1 MGRWILI
8 GLLIVLALVTL
19 IALVVTQIENAQDA
33 KNRSHL
39 SSATTGRV
47 AMVSTAIVVFSRS
60 GNTGVLSDHIAQQT
74 AGHVYEITADS
85 YQLGIPG
92 WINAL
97 KDARS
102 NVADISPSH
111 IDLEPY
117 DTVYLGSPIWLYS
130 PAPPIWQFVKNNDFT
145 GKNVVLFNTFN
156 SKFKQ
161 QYIDDFAKLVFA
173 KGAKSFKHRYVKR
186 GRMGDQISQQQMLKE
201 FDAQSNEVKQVG
213 HVYVNH

>member
-8 GLLIVLALVTL
+8 GLLIALALVTL
-19 IALVVTQIENAQDA
+19 IALVVTRIENAQYT

-39 SSATTGRV
+39 SSTPTGRAAKV
-47 AMVSTAIVVFSRS
+47 NTVIVVFSRS
-60 GNTGVLSDHIAQQT
+60 GNTGVLADHIALQT
-74 AGHVYEITADS
+74 AGHVYEISAES
-85 YQLGIPG
+85 YQLGISG

-102 NVADISPSH
+102 NVADITPSH

-117 DTVYLGSPIWLYS
+117 DTVFLGSPIWLYS
-130 PAPPIWQFVKNNDFT
+130 PAPPIWQFVKDNDFT

-201 FDAQSNEVKQVG
+201 FDAQSTEVKQVG